1 MVSRSHLFSGALSIS
16 VGASLLMS
24 TQAHAQETDNSLMS
38 DIVVTARKRDE
49 TAQSVPVAISAFN
62 GAQLQALGV
71 TESKDLGKFTP
82 GLQWKSDS
90 PFAGNVIFV
99 RGVGNNTTLFTG
111 SPAVAVYLDESYLNS
126 QAFHGFSTFDVDR
139 VEVLKGPQG
148 TLYGRNTTGGAIK
161 YITKQPDLNKDLT
174 GEVNVNLGNFGLR
187 KVDGGIG
194 AALSDKV
201 AVRIGFVSHDRGG
214 IYDDYA
220 RDTKTT
226 DVNVK
231 AIRVQL
237 LMKPTEEF
245 SVLLGGTYARARSDD
260 VRFKRVDTVDPA
272 TISFGPGGPGFSG
285 RCANPGVGTAPG
297 CTSILQLLGVPDDL
311 NRDAFQVQS
320 NLSKRESLERVNSW
334 GTWLTMNYDFGAA
347 TLTSATSYYHLNH
360 QGPQDVDATA
370 FNVAAIFD
378 EGRPRQ
384 FSQEVRLTSDGS
396 GDFRWV
402 LGGYYFHESI
412 TQLKPVNLAAIG
424 IGFGSAGKQKTAA
437 IAAFAEGSYRL
448 DDALD
453 LTVGLRWSRDKRDV
467 DFSYF
472 TFASDGRENY
482 RYRDVVAQGFGPGSF
497 TLNDQS
503 KAWSNLSGR
512 VTLSYKIDEQVMVY
526 ASANRGYK
534 GGEFNFGS
542 DTPATAGFVDPETVD
557 AFELGIKSQWFD
569 RRLRF
574 NAAAFYYRY
583 KDKQETLFDTGTA
596 TLSNADARV
605 KGMEVELTAVPVQ
618 GLTLNAGLS
627 LLDAKYTDFPA
638 CQPNGAACDG
648 NRLSD
653 SPKSTLNLL
662 AKYDFDLGGRT
673 ASIQGSGNWTA
684 QRYFDFR
691 NVNYISDDG
700 YWLFDARAS
709 YELMDNLTASLWV
722 QNIAN
727 TRYYTN
733 GFDVSAF
740 GYSLLL
746 PGTPRS
752 YGGSISYRF

>member
-1 MVSRSHLFSGALSIS
+1 MARPPGPANEPNFLAPKLLTILSSNINSAIAGGIARQNSTTRFIHGEIEMVSRSHLFSGALSIS

-297 CTSILQLLGVPDDL
+297 CTSILQLLG
-311 NRDAFQVQS
+311 
-320 NLSKRESLERVNSW
+320 
-334 GTWLTMNYDFGAA
+334 
-347 TLTSATSYYHLNH
+347 
-360 QGPQDVDATA
+360 
-370 FNVAAIFD
+370 
-378 EGRPRQ
+378 
-384 FSQEVRLTSDGS
+384 
-396 GDFRWV
+396 
-402 LGGYYFHESI
+402 
-412 TQLKPVNLAAIG
+412 
-424 IGFGSAGKQKTAA
+424 
-437 IAAFAEGSYRL
+437 
-448 DDALD
+448 
-453 LTVGLRWSRDKRDV
+453 
-467 DFSYF
+467 
-472 TFASDGRENY
+472 
-482 RYRDVVAQGFGPGSF
+482 
-497 TLNDQS
+497 
-503 KAWSNLSGR
+503 
-512 VTLSYKIDEQVMVY
+512 
-526 ASANRGYK
+526 
-534 GGEFNFGS
+534 
-542 DTPATAGFVDPETVD
+542 
-557 AFELGIKSQWFD
+557 
-569 RRLRF
+569 
-574 NAAAFYYRY
+574 
-583 KDKQETLFDTGTA
+583 
-596 TLSNADARV
+596 
-605 KGMEVELTAVPVQ
+605 
-618 GLTLNAGLS
+618 
-627 LLDAKYTDFPA
+627 
-638 CQPNGAACDG
+638 
-648 NRLSD
+648 
-653 SPKSTLNLL
+653 
-662 AKYDFDLGGRT
+662 
-673 ASIQGSGNWTA
+673 
-684 QRYFDFR
+684 
-691 NVNYISDDG
+691 
-700 YWLFDARAS
+700 
-709 YELMDNLTASLWV
+709 
-722 QNIAN
+722 
-727 TRYYTN
+727 
-733 GFDVSAF
+733 
-740 GYSLLL
+740 
-746 PGTPRS
+746 
-752 YGGSISYRF
+752 

>member
-1 MVSRSHLFSGALSIS
+1 MTSRSLLFSSAM
-16 VGASLLMS
+16 GASLAAALIGS
-24 TQAHAQETDNSLMS
+24 PVRAQEAENSLMS

-49 TAQSVPVAISAFN
+49 SAQTVPVAISAFN

-161 YITKQPDLNKDLT
+161 YITKQPDLTKDLT

-201 AVRIGFVSHDRGG
+201 ALRIGFVSHDRGG

-220 RDTKTT
+220 RNTKTT
-226 DVNVK
+226 DINVK
-231 AIRVQL
+231 AIRMQL
-237 LMKPTEEF
+237 LMEPTEEF
-245 SVLLGGTYARARSDD
+245 SILLGGTYARARSDD

-272 TISFGPGGPGFSG
+272 TISFGPGGPSFSG

-320 NLSKRESLERVNSW
+320 NLSKSESLERVNSW
-334 GTWLTMNYDFGAA
+334 GAWLTMNYDFGNA

-360 QGPQDVDATA
+360 QGPQDVDGSA
-370 FNVAAIFD
+370 FNIAAIFD

-396 GDFRWV
+396 GDLRWV
-402 LGGYYFHESI
+402 LGGYYFSEDI
-412 TQLKPVNLAAIG
+412 TQLKPVNLAGIG
-424 IGFGSAGKQKTAA
+424 IGFGSTGKQKTDA
-437 IAAFAEGSYRL
+437 IAAFAEGSYRMT
-448 DDALD
+448 DALD

-467 DFSYF
+467 DFTYF

-482 RYRDVVAQGFGPGSF
+482 RYRDVVAQGFGPGTF
-497 TLNDQS
+497 TLNGQN

-512 VTLSYKIDEQVMVY
+512 LTLSYKIDEQVMVY

-542 DTPATAGFVDPETVD
+542 DNPATA
-557 AFELGIKSQWFD
+557 
-569 RRLRF
+569 LR
-574 NAAAFYYRY
+574 
-583 KDKQETLFDTGTA
+583 Q
-596 TLSNADARV
+596 S
-605 KGMEVELTAVPVQ
+605 
-618 GLTLNAGLS
+618 
-627 LLDAKYTDFPA
+627 
-638 CQPNGAACDG
+638 
-648 NRLSD
+648 
-653 SPKSTLNLL
+653 
-662 AKYDFDLGGRT
+662 
-673 ASIQGSGNWTA
+673 
-684 QRYFDFR
+684 
-691 NVNYISDDG
+691 
-700 YWLFDARAS
+700 
-709 YELMDNLTASLWV
+709 
-722 QNIAN
+722 
-727 TRYYTN
+727 
-733 GFDVSAF
+733 
-740 GYSLLL
+740 
-746 PGTPRS
+746 
-752 YGGSISYRF
+752 